1 MGVKVTTGNDP
12 AAKVRAALAALGIQY
27 EWVEI
32 DPQFADTAVFS
43 EKYGFPMDHCG
54 NTILVASKKEPKKYS
69 ACIVQGSMR
78 LDVNKKVSELMGVP
92 RLSFAAAEETM
103 AVTGMLIGGVT
114 PFALPE
120 GIPIYVDERIMEL
133 DYVILGSGSRSS
145 KVKMP
150 PAEFRKVPGVQVIT
164 GLAMPPKA

>member
-1 MGVKVTTGNDP
+1 MTAGSDP
-12 AAKVRAALAALGIQY
+12 AAKVREALASLGIQY

-32 DPQFADTAVFS
+32 DPQHADTAVFS

-54 NTILVASKKEPKKYS
+54 NTILVASKKEPKRYS

-78 LDVNKKVSELMGVP
+78 LDVNKKVSELMGVS
-92 RLSFAAAEETM
+92 RLSFATAEETM

-114 PFALPE
+114 PFALPDS
-120 GIPIYVDERIMEL
+120 IPVYVDERIIGL

-150 PAEFRKVPGVQVIT
+150 PAEFRKVPGVQAIA